1 MTIDPITRL
10 PSAFE
15 TVLVRLCRQRNLAP
29 QAFTITATRS
39 LQDFFRV
46 ADALGESPVTLLTE
60 VITAWRA
67 DPIDLG
73 LYKSRPSDLTR
84 LYRLGYFHDPGDFR
98 ELPRVYG
105 QMDQA
110 TGAVSSLNASRRAK
124 SLAPL
129 NTICIYVRVRSVA
142 FRPDEEG
149 QS

>member
-1 MTIDPITRL
+1 MTTDPITRL

-15 TVLVRLCRQRNLAP
+15 TVLVRLCRHRNIAP
-29 QAFTITATRS
+29 QALTITKTPS
-39 LQDFFRV
+39 LQDFFRI
-46 ADALGESPVTLLTE
+46 ADALGESPVILLTE

-67 DPIDLG
+67 DPTDLG

-98 ELPRVYG
+98 ELPQVYG

-110 TGAVSSLNASRRAK
+110 TGAVRSLNASRQAK
-124 SLAPL
+124 GLPLL
-129 NTICIYVRVRSVA
+129 NTICIYVRVGSVA